1 MDFSGAL
8 AYLSEQNATCVLDEL
23 SDGGKGLSSH
33 WAELYH
39 GSLSGIIT
47 QLAMLVFGVL
57 LNFQILLLAIFKRL
71 YTHSTFLLLLN
82 LVIVDICICL
92 IPITFNIS
100 IGFAGGY
107 SFGNS
112 DYVRC
117 QVCKI
122 AAVFVMLKLLS
133 SFNLALL
140 SMDRFTFFF
149 MPFNKETNH
158 AIMAKYKLTILGL
171 AGAWLLSAGLVV
183 PPLVGYGDVVF
194 FVPCGLVFLT
204 TSHVNR
210 SGPFLI
216 AAGICGLM
224 VVVIIVASNAW
235 ILFNIMNVVK
245 EMKRVV
251 HPEHAEGGEESTN
264 DPTTNEANKIAAKR
278 EIRLYLVFVCI
289 LLVDLS
295 TYFVAVLTA
304 LIIITFDNVT
314 TFRLLGLALIA
325 VLSQTI
331 MHPLTE
337 TYLIPEFREGFLH
350 LYKRFLSRKDMSR
363 VEGPVH
369 YRRVFWLWWENLWV
383 RALESKLAK
392 CNGQL

>member
-140 SMDRFTFFF
+140 SMDRFAFFF

-158 AIMAKYKLTILGL
+158 AIMAKYKLTILGV
-171 AGAWLLSAGLVV
+171 AECRTRRATSGWLWRCCL
-183 PPLVGYGDVVF
+183 F
-194 FVPCGLVFLT
+194 
-204 TSHVNR
+204 R
-210 SGPFLI
+210 SL
-216 AAGICGLM
+216 
-224 VVVIIVASNAW
+224 W
-235 ILFNIMNVVK
+235 
-245 EMKRVV
+245 
-251 HPEHAEGGEESTN
+251 T
-264 DPTTNEANKIAAKR
+264 
-278 EIRLYLVFVCI
+278 
-289 LLVDLS
+289 
-295 TYFVAVLTA
+295 
-304 LIIITFDNVT
+304 
-314 TFRLLGLALIA
+314 
-325 VLSQTI
+325 
-331 MHPLTE
+331 
-337 TYLIPEFREGFLH
+337 
-350 LYKRFLSRKDMSR
+350 
-363 VEGPVH
+363 
-369 YRRVFWLWWENLWV
+369 RVFDHLTCEQEWAFSNSCWHLWANG
-383 RALESKLAK
+383 RSDHCSKQ
-392 CNGQL
+392 CMDIV